1 MSWELKFSAQSSPC
15 QGQKGDQATF
25 AGSVSINGVCVHTVR
40 QTFQSTWICH
50 RKCTFDHRALEDNRQ
65 VLHHSFVPTFTIF
78 FVPVLLGCPKFG
90 LFLKSSQDAEI
101 LVQGMFL
108 DGCSL
113 NTSAAK
119 SQERLQFYVT
129 YDLFCIS
136 NSWDHMC
143 VCVCTYVFMYF
154 LPIYIY
160 ISCEFVYTTCV
171 YTVIHTYVYTYV
183 YISMYVFVKS
193 VCVYVYIYSLYTCKR
208 MWTCTRL
215 IAPAGSRRNVFF
227 CYEITVWFHL
237 TKVSARSAME
247 TAETCLFN
255 FNS

>member
-143 VCVCTYVFMYF
+143 VCTYVFMYF

-160 ISCEFVYTTCV
+160 ILWICIYYMCI
-171 YTVIHTYVYTYV
+171 YCNTYIRIYV
-183 YISMYVFVKS
+183 CIYIYVCIRKS
-193 VCVYVYIYSLYTCKR
+193 VCVYVYI
-208 MWTCTRL
+208 
-215 IAPAGSRRNVFF
+215 
-227 CYEITVWFHL
+227 
-237 TKVSARSAME
+237 
-247 TAETCLFN
+247 
-255 FNS
+255 